1 MINKMGDSAQRDSQ
15 QLGQGPDI
23 LQLAGGIRGGD
34 SAQGLPRLQ
43 SKSRGFL
50 GTATRA
56 SERERMRM
64 GQSWSW
70 CNWGEGASFEQEG
83 GCGWADI

>member
-34 SAQGLPRLQ
+34 SAQGLQGLQ

-50 GTATRA
+50 GTATWA
-56 SERERMRM
+56 AERELVRM
-64 GQSWSW
+64 GQSWA
-70 CNWGEGASFEQEG
+70 GVTG
-83 GCGWADI
+83 GRNQL